1 MQFQTDV
8 LVVGSGLAG
17 LMSAIEAAKRG
28 RLVTIIDQE
37 GPQSIGGQAYWSLG
51 GLFMIDTPEQRRVG
65 IKAVSYTHLTLPTK
79 A

>member
-37 GPQSIGGQAYWSLG
+37 GPQSIGGQAYCL
-51 GLFMIDTPEQRRVG
+51 
-65 IKAVSYTHLTLPTK
+65 
-79 A
+79 

>member
-28 RLVTIIDQE
+28 SLVTIIDQE
-37 GPQSIGGQAYWSLG
+37 GPHSIGGQAYWSLG
-51 GLFMIDTPEQRRVG
+51 GLFMIDTPEQ
-65 IKAVSYTHLTLPTK
+65 
-79 A
+79 